1 MDIKDSAKTI
11 VCYGDSN
18 TWGAIPRSNDRYPR
32 SSRWTD
38 ILQKLLGG
46 DYEVINE
53 GLCGRT
59 FAVSNDL
66 KPHKSGINYLQ
77 IILLQMDGFEHFF

>member
-1 MDIKDSAKTI
+1 MNIKPNAKTI

-18 TWGAIPRSNDRYPR
+18 TWGAIPNNPGRF
-32 SSRWTD
+32 SRDVCWTGV
-38 ILQKLLGG
+38 LQKELGS

-59 FAVSNDL
+59 FIVEE
-66 KPHKSGINYLQ
+66 KGKEHRVGITHLESILNTNEPILQ
-77 IILLQMDGFEHFF
+77 AS